1 MQEMQRRWPNL
12 TCAAILFVGLLTTAG
27 LSLYADSPYEQAVAE
42 PAATEVCSG
51 EKLGTTIN
59 WYQDKAEAARLAREQ
74 GKLLFV
80 MQISGNFA
88 DEEFT

>member
-1 MQEMQRRWPNL
+1 MQKKQRYWPNL
-12 TCAAILFVGLLTTAG
+12 TCAAILFVGLLTSG
-27 LSLYADSPYEQAVAE
+27 LSLYADSPYEQAVAT
-42 PAATEVCSG
+42 PTETKVCSG

-80 MQISGNFA
+80 MQVSGNFA
-88 DEEFT
+88 EEEFT

>member
-1 MQEMQRRWPNL
+1 MQEKQRRWPNL
-12 TCAAILFVGLLTTAG
+12 TCAAIFFVGLLTSAG
-27 LSLYADSPYEQAVAE
+27 LSLYADAPYEQAVAT
-42 PAATEVCSG
+42 PTEAKVCSG

-59 WYQDKAEAARLAREQ
+59 WHQDKAEATRLAREQ

>member
-1 MQEMQRRWPNL
+1 MHDMQRRWPNL

-27 LSLYADSPYEQAVAE
+27 LSLYADSPYDQAVGE

-59 WYQDKAEAARLAREQ
+59 WYQDKALAARLAREQ

-80 MQISGNFA
+80 MQVSGNFA
-88 DEEFT
+88 EKEFT

>member
-1 MQEMQRRWPNL
+1 MQETQRGWRNR
-12 TCAAILFVGLLTTAG
+12 TCIGILFVGLLTSAG
-27 LSLYADSPYEQAVAE
+27 LSLYADSPYQQVA
-42 PAATEVCSG
+42 PQSPVAEVCSG

>member
-1 MQEMQRRWPNL
+1 MQEKQRRWPNL
-12 TCAAILFVGLLTTAG
+12 TCATILFVGLLTSAG
-27 LSLYADSPYEQAVAE
+27 LSLYADAPYEEAVTT
-42 PAATEVCSG
+42 PTETKVCSG

-59 WYQDKAEAARLAREQ
+59 WHQDKAEAVRLAREQ

>member
-1 MQEMQRRWPNL
+1 MQKKQRYWPNL
-12 TCAAILFVGLLTTAG
+12 TCAAILFVGLASG
-27 LSLYADSPYEQAVAE
+27 LSLYADSPYEEAVTA
-42 PAATEVCSG
+42 PTETKVCSG

-80 MQISGNFA
+80 MQVSGNFA
-88 DEEFT
+88 EEEFT

>member
-1 MQEMQRRWPNL
+1 MQEKQRRWPNL
-12 TCAAILFVGLLTTAG
+12 TCATILFVGLLTSAG
-27 LSLYADSPYEQAVAE
+27 LSLYAEAPYEQAVAT
-42 PAATEVCSG
+42 PTEAKVCSG